1 MPSALVTGAARGI
14 GRSIVIRLAANGWHV
29 VAGVRNEQDAAAIT
43 AVEPRLVSPVLLDV
57 TDPDHIA
64 GLHNSLPERLDAVV
78 NNAGVVVAGAI
89 ETVAPAEFRR
99 QFDVNV
105 IGQVAVTQAALP
117 RLRGAQGRI
126 IMISSINGKLAFPL
140 LGAYCA
146 SKFALEAAADAL
158 RMELTPWNIAVVLI
172 EVAATDTDM
181 WRDRDDLMDTTIA
194 AMSAEDRKLY
204 DGHFTGMKNSPMSE
218 MFAAPPEKVAA
229 VVERALTA
237 PRPRDR
243 YVVGQR
249 LQLLLLSNLPT
260 AVRDWLLR
268 RAAGQPNPPKAA
280 GLGYGGLLNR
290 NRA

>member
-1 MPSALVTGAARGI
+1 
-14 GRSIVIRLAANGWHV
+14 
-29 VAGVRNEQDAAAIT
+29 
-43 AVEPRLVSPVLLDV
+43 
-57 TDPDHIA
+57 
-64 GLHNSLPERLDAVV
+64 
-78 NNAGVVVAGAI
+78 
-89 ETVAPAEFRR
+89 
-99 QFDVNV
+99 
-105 IGQVAVTQAALP
+105 
-117 RLRGAQGRI
+117 
-126 IMISSINGKLAFPL
+126 MISSINGKLAFPL

-181 WRDRDDLMDTTIA
+181 WRDRDDLMDSTIA

-280 GLGYGGLLNR
+280 GLRYGGLLNR